1 MNIKRLSFEVFIV
14 WIRLWG
20 ADLRDL
26 AVTKDSRSGLSMHS
40 MKGTMT
46 IPHLPRLVWSN

>member
-1 MNIKRLSFEVFIV
+1 MVARILNIYYLKFYCLND
-14 WIRLWG
+14 LG

-26 AVTKDSRSGLSMHS
+26 AVTKDSRSGLTMHS

-46 IPHLPRLVWSN
+46 IPHLPLLV